1 MRFSGIGFLVLG
13 AVLTVAVPVHAASI
27 TVTDWHLGTRVVGAP
42 GSDSDISTVV
52 QNNFQESHYASAFN
66 STAAST
72 FDFAWND
79 NFGRFLIESS
89 LQAED
94 VRASVQSSGLIFFET
109 TVDLIYDIDIA
120 YAYSL
125 PGGQMSGGLTYNLLD
140 FETHE
145 SFSGGSYHDNT
156 WTAGPV
162 SDAFA
167 IQASG
172 ILPAGREYIFRY
184 KLELDTSSFTG
195 LLATGSGHVD
205 LTLTAVPEPASLA
218 PLALLLLVLRRRR
231 SSGR

>member
-1 MRFSGIGFLVLG
+1 MLRPTLILITALAMLSAAQLV
-13 AVLTVAVPVHAASI
+13 PAASF
-27 TVTDWHLGTRVVGAP
+27 TVTDWFLGVQILGGGDP
-42 GSDSDISTVV
+42 SESSSDV
-52 QNNFQESHYASAFN
+52 QNPYEETQFISAGV
-66 STAAST
+66 STAEAVYSLG
-72 FDFAWND
+72 WND
-79 NFGRFLIESS
+79 SFGRFLIEGS

-94 VRASVQSSGLIFFET
+94 ARVSAESSGLIFFET
-109 TVDLIYDIDIA
+109 TVDLRYDIDIA

-218 PLALLLLVLRRRR
+218 PLAILAPLVFRHRR
-231 SSGR
+231 ST